1 MIQSSINR
9 MSFAVGRG
17 ETTQLGT
24 LYAKSARFYSKHDGS
39 DEKDAVDSATA
50 KAKGAANSA
59 MQSAKHV
66 VEGAEEFL
74 EKARKRSG
82 EFIHDE
88 AQMIRHKLSD
98 AAASLRD
105 KTSGFTDSADPTA
118 RTIRE
123 IKKKSREH
131 GGHSDEMDHSEAE
144 MRTKYK

>member
-1 MIQSSINR
+1 MFHWGG
-9 MSFAVGRG
+9 FAV
-17 ETTQLGT
+17 
-24 LYAKSARFYSKHDGS
+24 
-39 DEKDAVDSATA
+39 
-50 KAKGAANSA
+50 
-59 MQSAKHV
+59 QSAKHV

-98 AAASLRD
+98 AAASFRD
-105 KTSGFTDSADPTA
+105 KTSGFTDSTDPTT

-131 GGHSDEMDHSEAE
+131 GGHSDEMGRHFDSLISKTNSLCASQHLKCFSMYSLFVSLIILVNTENKLNAVVNHA
-144 MRTKYK
+144 TSTAG